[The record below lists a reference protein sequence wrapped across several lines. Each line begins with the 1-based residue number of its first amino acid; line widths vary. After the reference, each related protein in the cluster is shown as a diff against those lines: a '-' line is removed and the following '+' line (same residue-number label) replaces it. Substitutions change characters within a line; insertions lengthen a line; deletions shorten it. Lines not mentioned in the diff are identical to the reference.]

1 MQSIL
6 GDVLS
11 PEGWSRWNNSYYAL
25 DTMYYAEYNNTGSG
39 AKVQNRV
46 KWQGFHIRNESNQAI
61 NFTVA
66 RLISGD
72 QWLNATGV
80 PYTSGF

>member
-6 GDVLS
+6 GDLLN
-11 PEGWSRWNNSYYAL
+11 PEGWSRWNNSDYTL
-25 DTMYYAEYNNTGSG
+25 DTLYHAEYNNTGPE
-39 AKVQNRV
+39 ARVENRV
-46 KWQGFHIRNESNQAI
+46 KWQGFHIFNESNQTI
-61 NFTVA
+61 NFTVV

-80 PYTSGF
+80 PYTLGF